1 MSRLYSDEVITK
13 LLDDCI
19 STWEVK
25 DKLAKLS
32 DEECLVVDSFDVADD
47 ECIALMFPDSLPK
60 EDVSMVANYLQEQYP
75 NNPVIGILS
84 NMDILIQNADETL
97 EMLDGMKNK
106 ISILKDTG
114 VSEEN
119 KIIL

>member
-1 MSRLYSDEVITK
+1 MRFYSEEVINK
-13 LLDDCI
+13 LIDECV
-19 STWEVK
+19 SSWEVR

-32 DEECLVVDSFDVADD
+32 DEECLVVDSFDVAED

-60 EDVSMVANYLQEQYP
+60 EDVGIIANYLQEQYP

-84 NMDILIQNADETL
+84 DMDVLIQNADEAL
-97 EMLDGMKNK
+97 AMLDGMKNK

-114 VSEEN
+114 VSEEK